1 MLTFIS
7 GPIHPK
13 DSNLVW
19 DRTQQIVAEEK
30 APGAADDQHKGGHV
44 LI

>member
-7 GPIHPK
+7 EPIHPK

-19 DRTQQIVAEEK
+19 DRTQQIVVEEK
-30 APGAADDQHKGGHV
+30 SPGAADDQHKRGHA